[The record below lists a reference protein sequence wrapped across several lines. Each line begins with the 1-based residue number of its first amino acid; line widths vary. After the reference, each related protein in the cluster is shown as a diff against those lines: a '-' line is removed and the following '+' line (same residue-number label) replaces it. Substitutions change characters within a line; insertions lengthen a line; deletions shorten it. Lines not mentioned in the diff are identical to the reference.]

1 MASSAVTFEAET
13 VTGVVEIA
21 ARAAAANVLD
31 LAAVLAVVAAAGT
44 PVVVAAVMVDL
55 RVGRV
60 PITTIPHRVVALS
73 LRLCADQRRS
83 CRRFHSRPRHL
94 PTRSLKA
101 AVETGRNNQPC

>member
-21 ARAAAANVLD
+21 ARAAAANALD
-31 LAAVLAVVAAAGT
+31 LAAVLAGVAAGT

-94 PTRSLKA
+94 PNRSLKA